1 MQNSAINLLNHIGG
15 TAAAMLRRKD
25 EAKEI
30 AAFLRQ
36 DAKDNPV
43 PKRKPKLFRQYNKR
57 YS

>member
-1 MQNSAINLLNHIGG
+1 MNTATKLLNHIGG
-15 TAAAMLRRKD
+15 TAAAMLRRKE

-36 DAKDNPV
+36 DRIDNP
-43 PKRKPKLFRQYNKR
+43 PTPRAPKLFRQYNKR